1 MFFQIFLSIIGLYFD
16 WKNIKEILLYFDIQ
30 FWSFWWVQILRKD
43 WLVINYRLITK
54 RIRIELFTCK
64 IDLVLK
70 INEWKRPVELTNQ
83 IFILSVCWGPIV
95 LHHKWW
101 FYGDPQKSSCMLPY
115 EFSLSFLYL
124 FEVGDRRHTKDSI
137 WISF

>member
-1 MFFQIFLSIIGLYFD
+1 MFFQVFLSIIGLCFD
-16 WKNIKEILLYFDIQ
+16 WKTFLVVSHHLILLM
-30 FWSFWWVQILRKD
+30 STKCVLQILRKD
-43 WLVINYRLITK
+43 WLVINYRLITE
-54 RIRIELFTCK
+54 RIRIELVCK
-64 IDLVLK
+64 IDLGLK

-115 EFSLSFLYL
+115 EFSLSFFIS
-124 FEVGDRRHTKDSI
+124 FEVGDRTHTKDSI